1 VRIIMSSPTLRQAT
15 LEYRP
20 HAVNVELAK
29 RLGVDIAHRR
39 LKLVS
44 RGMGIDH
51 HDGARRPLEQGVD
64 WEDVGIDGV
73 VARLEA
79 TSPSSWVK
87 SGTFGSR
94 SKPSACPPRARLLN
108 GTTF

>member
-1 VRIIMSSPTLRQAT
+1 MSSPTLRQAT

-29 RLGVDIAHRR
+29 RLGVDIEHRR

-44 RGMGIDH
+44 AIWGSIIMTALADLSER
-51 HDGARRPLEQGVD
+51 GVD
-64 WEDVGIDGV
+64 WEDVGIDGI

-79 TSPSSWVK
+79 TFVEFMDEIGNVGQPV
-87 SGTFGSR
+87 
-94 SKPSACPPRARLLN
+94 
-108 GTTF
+108 